1 MRCGHVKI
9 ERFFIY
15 QSSFILVF
23 NCLMSVTEGISK
35 PCLANLEVYF
45 RIVSVSVNASVIV
58 NVPKVKMTIKYLS
71 YESSFD
77 LFI

>member
-1 MRCGHVKI
+1 
-9 ERFFIY
+9 
-15 QSSFILVF
+15 
-23 NCLMSVTEGISK
+23 MSVTEGISK